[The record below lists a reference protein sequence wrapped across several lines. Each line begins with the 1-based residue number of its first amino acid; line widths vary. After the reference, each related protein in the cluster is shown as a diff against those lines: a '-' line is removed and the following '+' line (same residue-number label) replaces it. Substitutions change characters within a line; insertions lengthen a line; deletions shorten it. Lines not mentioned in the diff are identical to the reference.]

1 MEILIFDTHWLLSAL
16 ISPYKFTQCTPAPP
30 PPPPQ
35 PHKQPKKSK
44 AGRYH
49 HFTYVYQELWSDG
62 VWFLRCGVRDRQ
74 MDGWTDR
81 RMDKWKM
88 KNPQKNPPLWWVPRV
103 KNSKRKTG
111 EVEIYCKSLGNL
123 ILKSSGIITGF
134 PMNSKPL
141 SLKSWKNTDIYRPL
155 ILFLIDQSKA
165 QYTFRL
171 S

>member
-1 MEILIFDTHWLLSAL
+1 MVPEIWCVRQT
-16 ISPYKFTQCTPAPP
+16 
-30 PPPPQ
+30 
-35 PHKQPKKSK
+35 
-44 AGRYH
+44 
-49 HFTYVYQELWSDG
+49 DG
-62 VWFLRCGVRDRQ
+62 QLDRQ
-74 MDGWTDR
+74 TDGLMENEKPTEKPTT
-81 RMDKWKM
+81 MVGA
-88 KNPQKNPPLWWVPRV
+88 PC

-111 EVEIYCKSLGNL
+111 EVEIYCKSLSNL